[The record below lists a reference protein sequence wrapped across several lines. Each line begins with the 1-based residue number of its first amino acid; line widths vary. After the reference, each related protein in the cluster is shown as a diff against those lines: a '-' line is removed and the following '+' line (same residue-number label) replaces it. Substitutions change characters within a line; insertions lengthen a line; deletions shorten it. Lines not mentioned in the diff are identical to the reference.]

1 MVTYLRDL
9 LLCSSDKIDGSQQKP
24 ATKNMIVYRAGNKFG
39 PSFDLKD
46 ESINEVWLVTCPK
59 LFFPLGQDLPASS
72 KEDLEEVCLWET
84 DLSKSSNLL
93 KWYPKFDDKVIQVK
107 LNDSRN
113 STDAVKEIQ
122 THLGSLVWRRTTVP
136 QCEKGFPL
144 SLCNPLIHGVEQ
156 YMKNHLPTTSK
167 ELNYHAE
174 LKAACNWRWSGER
187 LYLDMEESLD
197 GRRKIA
203 AKEILKTWKK
213 SEAELLL
220 NEIYSPGLC
229 FSSFDVSGYIQALEK
244 YLRIKV
250 EDDSLKVEMATVNEE
265 EQFES
270 AIGNSSGK
278 KDKIHS
284 ICLLPIRLSVY

>member
-1 MVTYLRDL
+1 MPAWEM
-9 LLCSSDKIDGSQQKP
+9 CSSLSLPWK
-24 ATKNMIVYRAGNKFG
+24 KNIWFLLSNSYRIWILLNLTVNI
-39 PSFDLKD
+39 SC
-46 ESINEVWLVTCPK
+46 WLNHW
-59 LFFPLGQDLPASS
+59 Q
-72 KEDLEEVCLWET
+72 
-84 DLSKSSNLL
+84 
-93 KWYPKFDDKVIQVK
+93 
-107 LNDSRN
+107 DSRN

-174 LKAACNWRWSGER
+174 LKAACNWSWSGER

-213 SEAELLL
+213 MEAEVLL
-220 NEIYSPGLC
+220 NEIYSPELC
-229 FSSFDVSGYIQALEK
+229 FSSCGD
-244 YLRIKV
+244 
-250 EDDSLKVEMATVNEE
+250 
-265 EQFES
+265 
-270 AIGNSSGK
+270 
-278 KDKIHS
+278 
-284 ICLLPIRLSVY
+284 